1 MRMHGRDMVSV
12 DTADVGEHHCS
23 VCTDRVAGR
32 RIKAVVC
39 DREDS
44 SFRLCED
51 CWLRWDVRESGL
63 PAKLA
68 EAGIR
73 AYRSVEIH
81 TGCIHISQ
89 EASKTLDAI
98 TDRLKE
104 AELSA

>member
-12 DTADVGEHHCS
+12 DAVGGSEHHCS
-23 VCTDRVAGR
+23 VCTDRVARR

-39 DREDS
+39 DRLDP
-44 SFRLCED
+44 SFRLCEA
-51 CWLRWDVRESGL
+51 CWLRWDIRKSGL

-68 EAGIR
+68 EEGIK

-81 TGCIHISQ
+81 TGCIYVSP
-89 EASKTLDAI
+89 EAARTLDTV
-98 TDRLKE
+98 TDRLQE

>member
-12 DTADVGEHHCS
+12 DVINGSDHRWSGCVDC
-23 VCTDRVAGR
+23 VAPY

-39 DREDS
+39 DRLDP
-44 SFRLCED
+44 SFQLCEA
-51 CWLRWDVRESGL
+51 CWLRWDIRKSGL

-68 EAGIR
+68 EEGIQ

-81 TGCIHISQ
+81 AGCIHVSK
-89 EASKTLDAI
+89 EAAHVLDTV
-98 TDRLKE
+98 TDRLQE

>member
-12 DTADVGEHHCS
+12 DTVGGSEHHCS
-23 VCTDRVAGR
+23 VCTDRVAHR

-39 DREDS
+39 DREDPG
-44 SFRLCED
+44 FRLCED
-51 CWLRWDVRESGL
+51 CWLRWDVRKSGL

-81 TGCIHISQ
+81 TGCIHVSQ
-89 EASKTLDAI
+89 EAAKTLDAV
-98 TDRLKE
+98 TSQLQE